1 MSVFK
6 KVKKSPIVED
16 LNSYKSLLPKI
27 DEHYQWYRQAS
38 DQDLQSAAQ
47 QLKAAAENHE
57 DLQYILPDAYGLM
70 KEAVFR
76 RLGLIAYDEQIV
88 AAIAL
93 HYGKMVEMQ
102 TGEGKTLTALFPT
115 FLNALLEKGVHILTF
130 NDYLAERD
138 ADWSR
143 PLFEFLGLSSGFIH
157 QRMPLEEK
165 RKNYRADITYATAK
179 EAGFDYLRSFQAYS
193 PEELIQRSF
202 YFAIVDEADALMIDE
217 ARNPLVLAGAIDQPE
232 VDVKAIA
239 QLAATLKDGDDFEV
253 NDYARNIFLTEKGI
267 KKIETV
273 LSVDNLMAEEQH
285 QLLTAINLALHARIL
300 LKRDVDYIVRQGEIL
315 QVDEFTGRIVPDR
328 KWRNGLQTAVEAKE
342 GLPIRSEG
350 QVLNAIS
357 LQHFLY
363 QYPKLSGMTA
373 TARPAA
379 EEFENFY
386 QLQTVIIPP
395 HRTDQRKDETDLVFS
410 DRKAKFQAIVK
421 EVKRVHLR
429 GQPILIGT
437 LNVKESEFLA
447 GILEEEGI
455 SCEVLNAKE
464 DDREASIIARA
475 GKIGQVTIS
484 TNMAGR
490 GTDIVLGGGNSK
502 EKEKVLALGGL
513 YILGTNRHESF
524 RIDRQ
529 LRGRA
534 GRQGDPGISRF
545 MISLTD
551 ELMVKYQL
559 EEALPKKFRGLQ
571 TNTAITDSKIFKF
584 IDHIQ
589 RVIEGQTYDMRRTLL
604 LYSEL
609 VEKQR
614 LIIQGERQEILLND
628 TFLLERTGW
637 GEKTAPKPILMEKLR
652 LLALSIYD
660 RYWSDHLDQLQQLK
674 EGIYLV
680 RYGGQ
685 KPLREY
691 QRQSDRWFQEVCGRI
706 DTDLL
711 TKASQL
717 IENPTLDIQS
727 LGLHKPASTWT
738 YLINDN
744 PFGNQLAIMLL
755 DNSNLGFQAD
765 PFSAMLL
772 FIAGLWKRSKKR

>member
-6 KVKKSPIVED
+6 KVKKTPIEED
-16 LNSYKSLLPKI
+16 LRPYQALLPEI
-27 DEHYQWYRQAS
+27 DEYFQWYRQAE
-38 DQDLQSAAQ
+38 DHQLQIAARE
-47 QLKAAAENHE
+47 LKAAAEKHQ
-57 DLQYILPDAYGLM
+57 DLQYILPDAYGLV
-70 KEAVFR
+70 KATAFR
-76 RLGLIAYDEQIV
+76 KLGLLAYDEQV
-88 AAIAL
+88 TAAIAL
-93 HYGKMVEMQ
+93 HFGKMVEMQ
-102 TGEGKTLTALFPT
+102 TGEGKTLTALFPA
-115 FLNALLEKGVHILTF
+115 FLNALLGKGVHVLTF

-138 ADWSR
+138 AGWSR
-143 PLFEFLGLSSGFIH
+143 SLFEFLGLSSAYIYQG
-157 QRMPLEEK
+157 MPLAEK
-165 RKNYRADITYATAK
+165 REGYHADITYATAK
-179 EAGFDYLRSFQAYS
+179 EVGFDYLRSFRVYS
-193 PEELIQRSF
+193 PEALIQRPF

-217 ARNPLVLAGAIDQPE
+217 ARNPLVLAGAVDRSE

-239 QLAATLKDGDDFEV
+239 QLATALIEGEDFEQ

-267 KKIETV
+267 KKIEHT
-273 LSVDNLMAEEQH
+273 LKVDNLMAEEQH
-285 QLLTAINLALHARIL
+285 VLLSAVNLALHARVL
-300 LKRDVDYIVRQGEIL
+300 LKRDVDYVVQDGAVL

-350 QVLNAIS
+350 YILNAIS

-386 QLQTVIIPP
+386 TLQTVIIPP
-395 HRTDQRKDETDLVFS
+395 HQADQRQDDIDLVFV
-410 DRKAKFQAIVK
+410 DQEAKIQALVE
-421 EVKRVHLR
+421 EVKRVHR
-429 GQPILIGT
+429 REQPILIGT
-437 LNVKESEFLA
+437 LTVRESESLA
-447 GILEEEGI
+447 GILRGEGI
-455 SCEVLNAKE
+455 PCEVLNAKE
-464 DDREASIIARA
+464 NAREAAIVARA
-475 GKIGQVTIS
+475 GKLGQVTIS

-490 GTDIVLGGGNSK
+490 GTDIVLGGGDPR
-502 EKEKVLALGGL
+502 EREQVMELGGL
-513 YILGTNRHESF
+513 YILGTNRHESR

-534 GRQGDPGISRF
+534 GRQGDPGRTRF
-545 MISLTD
+545 LLSLTD
-551 ELMVKYQL
+551 ELMVKYRL
-559 EEALPKKFRGLQ
+559 EEALPKKFRGLKG
-571 TNTAITDSKIFKF
+571 TEPISDPKIFTF

-604 LYSEL
+604 QYSEL

-614 LIIQGERQEILLND
+614 LIIQGERQEVLLDD
-628 TFLLERTGW
+628 TFLLERIGW
-637 GEKTAPKPILMEKLR
+637 AEAFPPKPPLLEKLR
-652 LLALSIYD
+652 LLALSLYD
-660 RYWSDHLDQLQQLK
+660 RHWADHLDQLQQLK

-691 QRQSDRWFQEVCGRI
+691 QRQSDRWFRERCEQI
-706 DTDLL
+706 DADLL
-711 TKASQL
+711 SKARQL
-717 IENPTLDIQS
+717 IEDPDLDVKS
-727 LGLHKPASTWT
+727 LGLQKPGATWT

-765 PFSAMLL
+765 PFSAVLL
-772 FIAGLWKRSKKR
+772 FMAGLWQGRKRR